1 MWMADTFISKVFIN
15 NPQYL
20 ILDIPRKTATGT
32 IAIQVEDF
40 NDNCPTLTSTNQTV
54 CFQENVVYV
63 TAVDG
68 DAYPNGAPFEFKV
81 VSNTKEEWSVER
93 LNGEYLH
100 RVTDRSFITLGMN
113 SQRYLRENK
122 LSSALL
128 KMAF

>member
-1 MWMADTFISKVFIN
+1 MADTFISKVFIN

-20 ILDIPRKTATGT
+20 IVDFPRKTATGT

-68 DAYPNGAPFEFKV
+68 DAYPMGHH
-81 VSNTKEEWSVER
+81 
-93 LNGEYLH
+93 LNL
-100 RVTDRSFITLGMN
+100 
-113 SQRYLRENK
+113 K
-122 LSSALL
+122 LCLTQKKSGL
-128 KMAF
+128 